1 MPPFMRFYKNTK
13 KAKSKS
19 KKKSKNTTA
28 SFSSETKNR
37 IASFTRK
44 ITRKK
49 DIENKKRAFKT
60 IQNELEDNKCAI
72 CLEYMKHT
80 QLITKTNCGHNF
92 HTDCLED
99 WKKKSNNCPLCRKNM
114 SDTLALDPAALA
126 EQQRIRDEAETA
138 LDAAIGVARQQGR
151 DSALVSINLM
161 SSNYVRALQGLES
174 LDNSQIA
181 DAWRRVT
188 TSAYQAASI
197 AAERA
202 RRHQWTAKAAV
213 DVFEDNEEEAP
224 VAEVV
229 ASASATQAYFM
240 YQQYLRVLQQDVREA
255 AAAGEL
261 TSGPRARQAVRESA
275 MRMADP
281 YRWMGSTQRRIAA
294 RGRQL
299 RRPRR

>member
-1 MPPFMRFYKNTK
+1 MRFYKNTK

-19 KKKSKNTTA
+19 KSKKKSKNTSA

-44 ITRKK
+44 K
-49 DIENKKRAFKT
+49 DIKNKKRVFKT

-80 QLITKTNCGHNF
+80 QSTTKTNCEHKF
-92 HTDCLED
+92 HTACLED
-99 WKKKSNNCPLCRKNM
+99 WKKKSNNCPLCRKNI
-114 SDTLALDPAALA
+114 SDTLALDLDPAALA
-126 EQQRIRDEAETA
+126 EQQRIRDETETA
-138 LDAAIGVARQQGR
+138 LDAAIGAARQQGR

-161 SSNYVRALQGLES
+161 RSNYVRALQGLES

-202 RRHQWTAKAAV
+202 RRHQWTAEAAV

-240 YQQYLRVLQQDVREA
+240 YQQYLRVLQQDVRET
-255 AAAGEL
+255 AAAGEENTWLEML
-261 TSGPRARQAVRESA
+261 TGGPRTRQAVRESA

-294 RGRQL
+294 RGRQ
-299 RRPRR
+299 R